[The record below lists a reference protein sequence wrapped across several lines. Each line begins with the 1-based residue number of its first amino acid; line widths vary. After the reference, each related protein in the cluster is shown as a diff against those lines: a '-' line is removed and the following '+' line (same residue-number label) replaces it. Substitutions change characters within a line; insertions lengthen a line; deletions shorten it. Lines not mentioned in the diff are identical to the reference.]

1 MFPTRKLTINM
12 LRGIVVYFLLL
23 FSLLTK
29 DGLSLA
35 FDVLCE
41 KSSIS
46 VEMSFQDTLEEDG
59 SDDFFASEDFG
70 IQLNQSHNDSFAE
83 RLISDYYSET
93 ALNVLLEQVSPPPRM
108 A

>member
-1 MFPTRKLTINM
+1 MFPTRKLKINM

-70 IQLNQSHNDSFAE
+70 LQLNQSHNDSFAE
-83 RLISDYYSET
+83 RSIPDHYSET